1 MASAAAPQQAPA
13 MSNRR
18 RLIIG
23 LCLAISNFMVVLD
36 LTIANV
42 SIPHIAGTLG
52 ITLEQGAWIIT
63 SYAVAEAVVVPLTGW
78 LAQRFGT
85 VRVFIAAMLGFGLF
99 SLLCGLSMT
108 LGMLVVARIGQ
119 GLCGGPIMPM
129 SQTMMMRLFPPEQRA
144 AAMGVWAMTV
154 ILGPALGPILGGWI
168 SDNAS
173 WHWIFLINV
182 PIAMACS
189 AVAFFMLTPYE
200 TETERKPIDRMGLFL
215 LVFWIGCLQIML
227 DTGRDHD
234 WFGDW
239 RIVALAIL
247 AFLGFC
253 TFVIWEL
260 TEKHPVVD
268 LRILRH
274 RGLSASLAVLALAFG
289 SFFASIVILPQW
301 LQISQGYTA
310 TDAGLIMAIQSAA
323 SLVAA
328 PVVAKLM
335 QKVDPRVLLT
345 SGLTWMGLTTL
356 VRSTW
361 FSGMDFHSMAWPMAL
376 QGLGVP
382 FMMIPLTVVSLSSV
396 RPEETASAAGL
407 QNFMR
412 TMAIAIATATVLTIW
427 GDSQRVARNELV
439 EVIRPDGAQTAM
451 SAAGLSPEQA
461 RAFLSMMVDQEAYVM
476 AMNHTFFLSAM
487 LLFLAAAIVWIVPPV
502 KPGQEMPMGH

>member
-1 MASAAAPQQAPA
+1 
-13 MSNRR
+13 MSNRK
-18 RLIIG
+18 RLAIG

-52 ITLEQGAWIIT
+52 ITLDQGAWIIT

-78 LAQRFGT
+78 LAMRFGT
-85 VRVFIAAMLGFGLF
+85 VRVFIAAMMGFGLF
-99 SLLCGLSMT
+99 SLLCGLSPT
-108 LGMLVVARIGQ
+108 LGVLVAARIGQ

-182 PIAMACS
+182 PIAIACS

-239 RIVALAIL
+239 RIVVLAIL

-253 TFVIWEL
+253 VFVIWEL

-310 TDAGLIMAIQSAA
+310 TDAGMIMAIQSAA

-328 PVVAKLM
+328 PFAAKLM
-335 QKVDPRVLLT
+335 SKVDPRVLLT
-345 SGLTWMGLTTL
+345 SGLAWMGMTTL

-361 FSGMDFHSMAWPMAL
+361 FNGMDFYSMAWPMAL
-376 QGLGVP
+376 QGLAVP
-382 FMMIPLTVVSLSSV
+382 FMMIPLTVVALSSV

-407 QNFMR
+407 QNFIR
-412 TMAIAIATATVLTIW
+412 TMAIAIATASVLTIW
-427 GDSQRVARNELV
+427 GDSQRVARNDMV
-439 EVIRPDGAQTAM
+439 TAMRPETGEAAM

-476 AMNHTFFLSAM
+476 AMNHTFFLTA
-487 LLFLAAAIVWIVPPV
+487 LLLLLAAAMVWIVPPV
-502 KPGQEMPMGH
+502 KPGQDLPMGH